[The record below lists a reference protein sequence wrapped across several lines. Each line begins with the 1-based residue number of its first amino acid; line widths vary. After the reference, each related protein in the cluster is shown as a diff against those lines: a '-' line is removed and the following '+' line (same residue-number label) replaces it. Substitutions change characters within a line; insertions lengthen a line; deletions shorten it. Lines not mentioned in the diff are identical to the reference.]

1 MKHVNLIYWF
11 IYYEYILYCI
21 DSEIIFKE
29 LKMLNSVLNY
39 KKKKN
44 SYRLEISGTNWWLYV
59 HI

>member
-39 KKKKN
+39 KKKK
-44 SYRLEISGTNWWLYV
+44 IV
-59 HI
+59 ID